1 MQLVVYL
8 LLVAADYGERA
19 AAYGYVRYR
28 DHTFRVQ
35 LSREEERRC
44 LELRDGV
51 KATRRAGDTERSH
64 QEPGRCA
71 RCSFRDVCGQNLA

>member
-8 LLVAADYGERA
+8 LLVAAEYGERA
-19 AAYGYVRYR
+19 ASYGYVRYR

-35 LSREEERRC
+35 LTRGRERRC

-51 KATRRAGDTERSH
+51 TATRRTGDAGRSH
-64 QEPGRCA
+64 REPGRCA